1 MKTGN
6 YKEVYITRDSD
17 STRIGIWN
25 PNIGIVKFEGCVE
38 FHSARSLGKHSRLG
52 DKIFIGRLD
61 SIYYDRSDWDGN
73 PDYRRE
79 DLETAKLL
87 GFIPRKGTAWLYN
100 TTTGKRTRVDKDMAL
115 IDPDTGKV
123 IG

>member
-6 YKEVYITRDSD
+6 YKEVYITRDSEGD
-17 STRIGIWN
+17 IKIWN

-38 FHSARSLGKHSRLG
+38 FRSAKSLSETGK
-52 DKIFIGRLD
+52 IYYYTCIGRLD
-61 SIYYDRSDWDGN
+61 SFYFDRSDWGN
-73 PDYRRE
+73 PDDRQN
-79 DLETAKLL
+79 DLETQKNLP
-87 GFIPRKGTAWLYN
+87 FIPRKGTAWLYN
-100 TTTGKRTRVDKDMAL
+100 TTTGKRKRIDKDMAL

>member
-6 YKEVYITRDSD
+6 YKEVYITRDTNTIMVD
-17 STRIGIWN
+17 IWN
-25 PNIGIVKFEGCVE
+25 PNIGIAKFQGCVE
-38 FHSARSLGKHSRLG
+38 FASASTLSGTGVMAFKARH
-52 DKIFIGRLD
+52 GRLD
-61 SIYYDRSDWDGN
+61 SVSCTK
-73 PDYRRE
+73 
-79 DLETAKLL
+79 LERALS
-87 GFIPRKGTAWLYN
+87 FIPSEETAWLYN

>member
-6 YKEVYITRDSD
+6 YKEVYVTRDTS
-17 STRIGIWN
+17 GAVKIWN
-25 PNIGIVKFEGCVE
+25 PNIGIAKFVGCVE
-38 FHSARSLGKHSRLG
+38 FWSARSVTGTS
-52 DKIFIGRLD
+52 FNCQYIGLLD
-61 SIYYDRSDWDGN
+61 DFSDAINGCKCGVCTN
-73 PDYRRE
+73 ERRDMKE
-79 DLETAKLL
+79 ALP
-87 GFIPRKGTAWLYN
+87 FIPRKGTAWLYN